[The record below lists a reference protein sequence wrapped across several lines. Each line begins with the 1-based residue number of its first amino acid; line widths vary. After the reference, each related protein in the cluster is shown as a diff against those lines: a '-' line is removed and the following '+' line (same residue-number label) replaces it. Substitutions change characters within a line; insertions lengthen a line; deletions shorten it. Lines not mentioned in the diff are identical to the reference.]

1 MSDILILT
9 HAEFCP
15 PGHLGA
21 VLAERGLDFR
31 VIRADLGELAG
42 LDAERP
48 RAVAIMGGPMSVND
62 DLPWL
67 RDELALLRRFIERRI
82 PLIGHCLGG
91 QLLARALG
99 ATVRQQPYTEMG
111 WQPMQR
117 ESRDSPWLAGL
128 PERFSIFQW
137 HGDAFDLPQGA
148 ERLLSSP
155 WCENQGFSWGGHVLG
170 LQGHPEMTEELV
182 RRWIAGWPH
191 LLDPLPAQPAI
202 RRGHAGRVACQ
213 DCRAESGGRGF
224 LPSLA
229 VADRLT
235 FPAAGAPWHYR
246 RSALSLVRARRLSAW
261 KGG

>member
-1 MSDILILT
+1 
-9 HAEFCP
+9 
-15 PGHLGA
+15 
-21 VLAERGLDFR
+21 
-31 VIRADLGELAG
+31 RADLGELAG

-99 ATVRQQPYTEMG
+99 ATVRHQPYTEMG

-155 WCENQGFSWGGHVLG
+155 WCENQGFSWGDHVLG

-182 RRWIAGWPH
+182 RRLKDTLIEGNNAF
-191 LLDPLPAQPAI
+191 LASLDPRQ
-202 RRGHAGRVACQ
+202 VASDLVDDRFVRQ
-213 DCRAESGGRGF
+213 ALAEVGGLQAFGLAEGF
-224 LPSLA
+224 Q
-229 VADRLT
+229 
-235 FPAAGAPWHYR
+235 
-246 RSALSLVRARRLSAW
+246 RSEEISP
-261 KGG
+261 

>member
-99 ATVRQQPYTEMG
+99 ATVRHQPYTEMG

-155 WCENQGFSWGGHVLG
+155 WCENQGFSWVV
-170 LQGHPEMTEELV
+170 TYS
-182 RRWIAGWPH
+182 ACK
-191 LLDPLPAQPAI
+191 AI
-202 RRGHAGRVACQ
+202 R
-213 DCRAESGGRGF
+213 
-224 LPSLA
+224 
-229 VADRLT
+229 
-235 FPAAGAPWHYR
+235 
-246 RSALSLVRARRLSAW
+246 
-261 KGG
+261 K

>member
-99 ATVRQQPYTEMG
+99 ATVRHQPYTEMG

-155 WCENQGFSWGGHVLG
+155 WCENQGFSWGDHVLG

-191 LLDPLPAQPAI
+191 LLDPSQPSQQSAEDMLAGLPAKV
-202 RRGHAGRVACQ
+202 AGLN
-213 DCRAESGGRGF
+213 RAAEGF
-224 LPSLA
+224 
-229 VADRLT
+229 
-235 FPAAGAPWHYR
+235 YR
-246 RSALSLVRARRLSAW
+246 HWLSLID
-261 KGG
+261 